1 MTSPDPLKPYTPTS
15 NHIENLDELHQLLAD
30 LREAYDGDPEIAHS
44 VEDALKS
51 RILRLVV
58 EGHPDA
64 ALFAAELVKVDDWD
78 VSRWCA

>member
-1 MTSPDPLKPYTPTS
+1 MAAAVEPYVPTID
-15 NHIENLDELHQLLAD
+15 HIDDLDALRRLLAQ